1 MEFIF
6 CLLNYMKF
14 YLTPYIIIYYIR
26 IRTNRKK
33 IEFSTQIGICA
44 TDTNGKELIKYAL
57 KKNSATL
64 PLRLIML

>member
-14 YLTPYIIIYYIR
+14 YLTTYIIYIYV
-26 IRTNRKK
+26 RTEKE